1 MEGIKMCSVKDLKDL
16 SITLNL
22 VDENLLA
29 LQLDGFLD
37 LYNSD
42 LFEQYIDSVL
52 NDWDVNI
59 ALDCKGLKHVNST
72 GFLVLV
78 KVQNK
83 LKEKGK
89 NLYLVDMPE
98 KILEKLEI
106 VGISRFFHHAKNVI
120 DVMNDLSSQK

>member
-1 MEGIKMCSVKDLKDL
+1 MCSIKDLKDL

-42 LFEQYIDSVL
+42 LFEQYIGNVL

-89 NLYLVDMPE
+89 NLYLVDIPE
-98 KILEKLEI
+98 NILEKLEL
-106 VGISRFFHHAKNVI
+106 VGISRIFHHAKTVI

>member
-1 MEGIKMCSVKDLKDL
+1 MCSIKDLKDL

-83 LKEKGK
+83 LKEKGR

-106 VGISRFFHHAKNVI
+106 VGISRFFHHAKTVI
-120 DVMNDLSSQK
+120 DVMNDLNSQK

>member
-1 MEGIKMCSVKDLKDL
+1 MCSIKDLKDL
-16 SITLNL
+16 TITLNL

-42 LFEQYIDSVL
+42 LFEQYIGSVL
-52 NDWDVNI
+52 NDWDVSI

-78 KVQNK
+78 KIQDK
-83 LKEKGK
+83 LKEKGR
-89 NLYLVDMPE
+89 NLYLVDIPE
-98 KILEKLEI
+98 KILEKLELI
-106 VGISRFFHHAKNVI
+106 GISRFFHHAKTVI

>member
-1 MEGIKMCSVKDLKDL
+1 MCSIKDLKDL
-16 SITLNL
+16 TITLTL

-52 NDWDVNI
+52 NDWDINI

-72 GFLVLV
+72 GFLALV

-89 NLYLVDMPE
+89 NLYLVDIPE
-98 KILEKLEI
+98 KILEKLEL
-106 VGISRFFHHAKNVI
+106 VGISRIFHHAKTVI

>member
-1 MEGIKMCSVKDLKDL
+1 MEGIKMCSIKDLKDL

-83 LKEKGK
+83 LKEKGR

-106 VGISRFFHHAKNVI
+106 VGISRFFHHAKTVI
-120 DVMNDLSSQK
+120 DVMNDLNSQK